1 MMKIGNLEIFIAD
14 SRQEMGE
21 MAASAF
27 ENEAI
32 KLLKKDDF
40 LRIVFASAPS
50 QVEFLQSLLEHNV
63 LPWDKI
69 EAFHMDE
76 YIGLSPS
83 SPQSF
88 AYFIEQT
95 LLSKREFLSKNFIDG
110 SQDVEATIRDYT
122 ALLTSKPLSLVGMG
136 IGENGHIA
144 FNDPPVADFN
154 DKVLMKEVILD
165 EKCRTQQ
172 VNDGC
177 FATFDL
183 VPKTALT
190 LTVPALFSAQSLVC
204 VVPGKLKAEA
214 VRNTLFGEISEKC
227 PASVLRLHPNAKL
240 FLDKDS
246 AMYI

>member
-1 MMKIGNLEIFIAD
+1 MKIDNLEVFVAD
-14 SRQEMGE
+14 TRQEMGE
-21 MAASAF
+21 MAAFAF
-27 ENEAI
+27 ENEAM
-32 KLLKKDDF
+32 KLLKKDEF

-50 QVEFLQSLLEHNV
+50 QVEFLQALLDDNV
-63 LPWDKI
+63 LAWDKI

-76 YIGLSPS
+76 YLGLSPA

-95 LLSKREFLSKNFIDG
+95 LLSKRDFLSINLIDG
-110 SQDVEATIRDYT
+110 SLDVQTMIRNYS
-122 ALLTSKPLSLVGMG
+122 ALLSSKPISMVGMG

-154 DKVLMKEVILD
+154 DKAWMKAVVLD
-165 EKCRTQQ
+165 EKCRIQQ

-177 FATFDL
+177 FASIDL

-190 LTVPALFSAQSLVC
+190 LTVPALFSAQSLIC

-227 PASVLRLHPNAKL
+227 PASILRKHPNAKL
-240 FLDKDS
+240 FLDKES
-246 AMYI
+246 AMYL